1 MNESTYPRDIIRKP
15 EPTKDATELSDS
27 EESQKTGVGLLDP
40 YRLWQRARELRYWL
54 FGIVAVAVSLA
65 IFLTL
70 LQTPMFR
77 ATAMIEISRVDS
89 ASANIEEI
97 ALEGEARDQQYYQ
110 TQYVLLKSRALAERV
125 VESQNLPQ
133 DRAALTA
140 LGYSEDASPSARSIS
155 NKLLKSIRIEPLER
169 SNLVSVS
176 MTSSSA
182 EVSARLAN
190 AWAEQFLDANYQ
202 KRFGDTLDARRQ
214 LANQLAELRENLE
227 LSEAELSEY
236 AKANGI
242 VVLQQSSNSEDGAS
256 SKQTLVES
264 QLATLN
270 NALAEA
276 TARRIAAESAAR
288 AGGDSSAGGQSAI
301 RSRIAEVQATLAR
314 LRTTLGPENSQ
325 VQASEAELRSLQ
337 QAQAQESGLSGSDL
351 RARLN
356 AAQREEA
363 ELQSRFDAARERYI
377 AQQDRGVQ
385 YGILEREVST
395 NRELYNA
402 LLQRYKELGVAA
414 SGRNNMALVEPAV
427 APRGPYSPSLV
438 YNVLIALLG
447 SLVICAGLVL
457 VRELL
462 DNSLRDPSELRR
474 RLGTPLL
481 GLVPEFDADDVE
493 DQLRDPR
500 STLSEAY
507 ASSRV
512 AIDFASGPD
521 DKIFMVTSTRP
532 NEGKSLSSLA
542 LAYNFARQG
551 NKVLLID
558 MDLRRKGLSIRLKQ
572 SKQSDGMAAY
582 LAGQIE
588 TLPVMHN
595 EEFGLDFVR
604 AGKSTLNPADI
615 LSTSRTEIV
624 LGELRKLY
632 DAVIVDAPPVLGLA
646 DTPQLASSVDG
657 IVYIVQANESTFRS
671 VGQAL
676 SRLRATQSKI
686 LGVIVTKLDHRNES
700 YSYGYGRGYGYGYNY
715 GAETGAANT

>member
-1 MNESTYPRDIIRKP
+1 MNESTYPRDIIRTPDSKK
-15 EPTKDATELSDS
+15 EETELSTS
-27 EESQKTGVGLLDP
+27 EEGLKTGVGLLDP
-40 YRLWQRARELRYWL
+40 YRLWQRTRELRYWL

-70 LQTPMFR
+70 LQTPLFR

-140 LGYSEDASPSARSIS
+140 LGFSEDSSPNVRSIA
-155 NKLLKSIRIEPLER
+155 NKLLSSVRIEPLER
-169 SNLVSVS
+169 SNLVGVS

-182 EVSARLAN
+182 EVSAKLAN
-190 AWAEQFLDANYQ
+190 SWAEQFLDANYQ

-227 LSEAELSEY
+227 MSEAELSEY

-242 VVLQQSSNSEDGAS
+242 VVIQQSSAGEDGVG

-270 NALAEA
+270 SALAEA

-288 AGGDSSAGGQSAI
+288 AGGNSTEGQAAI
-301 RSRIAEVQATLAR
+301 RNRIAEVEATLAR

-325 VQASEAELRSLQ
+325 VQASEAELRSLR
-337 QAQAQESGLSGSDL
+337 QAQAQETGLSSSEI

-363 ELQSRFDAARERYI
+363 ELQRRFDAARDRYV
-377 AQQDRGVQ
+377 AQQDQGVE

-414 SGRNNMALVEPAV
+414 SGRNNMTIVEPAE

-438 YNVLIALLG
+438 YNVLLALLG
-447 SLVICAGLVL
+447 SLVACAGLVL

-481 GLVPEFDADDVE
+481 GLVPQFETDEVE

-500 STLSEAY
+500 SILSEAY

-512 AIDFASGPD
+512 AIDFASGPE

-551 NKVLLID
+551 NRVLLID
-558 MDLRRKGLSIRLKQ
+558 MDLRRKGLSIRLHQ
-572 SKQSDGMAAY
+572 SKQSDGMATY

-588 TLPVMHN
+588 TLPVVHSD
-595 EEFGLDFVR
+595 EFGLDFVR
-604 AGKSTLNPADI
+604 SGKATLNPADI

-624 LGELRKLY
+624 LSELKEKY
-632 DAVIVDAPPVLGLA
+632 DTIIIDAPPVLGLA
-646 DTPQLASSVDG
+646 DTPQLANAVDG

-686 LGVIVTKLDHRNES
+686 LGVIVTKLDRRNES
-700 YSYGYGRGYGYGYNY
+700 YSYGYGSGYGYGYSY
-715 GAETGAANT
+715 GAEPGAASS